1 MAGLQMHNG
10 ECLTS
15 DETRSVFPASG
26 DTSRTRFGHVRVF
39 YSVQRTAYSEER
51 TGVRI
56 A

>member
-1 MAGLQMHNG
+1 MHNG

-26 DTSRTRFGHVRVF
+26 DKSRTGSGHVRVF
-39 YSVQRTAYSEER
+39 YSVQRSARTGQDR

-56 A
+56 GVRIA